1 MAVPSEMRHL
11 SVHRAILRANA
22 LICPDDR
29 WFPRAVPVVPRAQAG
44 SGGKTA
50 PRRKGDLVTYEGQP
64 TPHSASSRPTVD
76 AGKLWAGGAAT
87 AVVLALIAVV
97 GILIAR
103 GVLDIFIL
111 APGEKGTWDAASA
124 STYAICSAIG
134 ALAATALMHLLLLTT
149 PQPRMFFGAIMMLLA
164 VVVGVW
170 PFTTGA
176 KLENQVATAALNVV
190 IVLAGWILISGT
202 AHRSS
207 RCPQARRTDHAP
219 RRRLT
224 WRR

>member
-1 MAVPSEMRHL
+1 MYESQPAPPPAS
-11 SVHRAILRANA
+11 
-22 LICPDDR
+22 DR
-29 WFPRAVPVVPRAQAG
+29 PVV
-44 SGGKTA
+44 
-50 PRRKGDLVTYEGQP
+50 
-64 TPHSASSRPTVD
+64 D
-76 AGKLWAGGAAT
+76 AAKLWSGGAAT
-87 AVVLALIAVV
+87 AVVVALIAIV

-111 APGEKGTWDAASA
+111 APGERGTWDAASA
-124 STYAICSAIG
+124 TTYAICAAIG

-149 PQPRMFFGAIMMLLA
+149 PQPGMFFGAIMLLLA

-202 AHRSS
+202 AHRVVK
-207 RCPQARRTDHAP
+207 QP
-219 RRRLT
+219 RM
-224 WRR
+224 

>member
-1 MAVPSEMRHL
+1 M
-11 SVHRAILRANA
+11 
-22 LICPDDR
+22 
-29 WFPRAVPVVPRAQAG
+29 
-44 SGGKTA
+44 
-50 PRRKGDLVTYEGQP
+50 YEGQQP
-64 TPHSASSRPTVD
+64 SAPPPASNRPVVD

-87 AVVLALIAVV
+87 AVVTALIAIV

-111 APGEKGTWDAASA
+111 APGERGAWDAASA
-124 STYAICSAIG
+124 STYAICAAIG

-149 PQPRMFFGAIMMLLA
+149 PQPRMFFGAIMLLVA

-202 AHRSS
+202 AHRV
-207 RCPQARRTDHAP
+207 T
-219 RRRLT
+219 RLPAGE
-224 WRR
+224 RY